1 VSPLKI
7 NFPVKNLGSQRCAE
21 GFNSGVKGLRKTGR
35 TLIWGSHRPPHGV
48 ANVKSSVTNDET
60 GFKVLTLKH
69 LSECSKVNRQPTG
82 KRETK
87 FKE

>member
-1 VSPLKI
+1 LALVGAHHILHVSRI
-7 NFPVKNLGSQRCAE
+7 R
-21 GFNSGVKGLRKTGR
+21 VKGLRKTGR
-35 TLIWGSHRPPHGV
+35 ALIRGSHRSVHGV
-48 ANVKSSVTNDET
+48 AKDTSSVANDET

-69 LSECSKVNRQPTG
+69 LSECSTVNRQPIG